1 MIFTPKKFIAM
12 LELNDTNLTNLVNTK
27 AKVYRSHF
35 IPRYK
40 DGTKKIKELSIA
52 YKKRV
57 NDATI
62 EKIFHGLV
70 ELGIAKE
77 NDKDVVYN
85 CFLTDNYDPLLPQE
99 FL

>member
-40 DGTKKIKELSIA
+40 EGTRRIKEISIN
-52 YKKRV
+52 YQKRI

-62 EKIFHGLV
+62 EKIFNGLV
-70 ELGIAKE
+70 ELGIVKE
-77 NDKDVVYN
+77 SDKEVVYS
-85 CFLTDNYDPLLPQE
+85 CFLNDNYDPLLPQD